1 LSINI
6 FAFRNTRGPLARVTA
21 GTGLVLAAIA
31 TVSLGAGVAGADPQQ
46 PVLVDDAVPAPAP
59 TGMDPSMAVNIANG
73 LFGQLS
79 SVLDNIF
86 PGAGQLLM
94 PAASAAA
101 GGMTPGTGLPSIGGL
116 PGTTP
121 GLSTPGLSPGLTSP
135 GLTPGL
141 PGQTPG
147 LSTPGLTPGL
157 TSPGL
162 TPGLPGQT
170 PGLTTPGL
178 TPGLTSPGLTP
189 GLPGQTPGLTT
200 PGLTPTLPGQ
210 APGVSTPGL
219 PGLTPGVTG
228 PQQTAG
234 LPGYPTALSPVDT
247 SPVV

>member
-1 LSINI
+1 LSINM

-21 GTGLVLAAIA
+21 GAGLVLAAIA
-31 TVSLGAGVAGADPQQ
+31 TASLGAGEAGADPQQ
-46 PVLVDDAVPAPAP
+46 PVLVDDPVPAPAP
-59 TGMDPSMAVNIANG
+59 TGMDPAMAVNIANG

-101 GGMTPGTGLPSIGGL
+101 GGMTPGTGLPGIGGV

-121 GLSTPGLSPGLTSP
+121 GLTTPGLTTPGLSPGLTSP

-141 PGQTPG
+141 TTPG
-147 LSTPGLTPGL
+147 LSPGL

-178 TPGLTSPGLTP
+178 TPGLPGQTPGLTPGVSTP
-189 GLPGQTPGLTT
+189 GLPGQTPGL
-200 PGLTPTLPGQ
+200 
-210 APGVSTPGL
+210 
-219 PGLTPGVTG
+219 TG